1 MEGGGDSGDVDG
13 RVVQIKREID
23 ETDSDWDREKL
34 QERLAK
40 LAGGV
45 AVIQV
50 GAATEVELK
59 EKKHRIED
67 AVSATRAAIEEGIV
81 PGGGT
86 ALLRVSRCSGS
97 AGPRRRRGH
106 RARMV
111 HRALEGPSRQ
121 IAQNAGYE
129 GAVIVQQI
137 EQADGNTG
145 FNADTGKFEDL
156 VSAGVIDP
164 AKVTRAALQN
174 AASIAALLLTTE
186 TLVTDKPEEADPAA
200 AAAAAAAMGGGMG
213 GMPGMM

>member
-1 MEGGGDSGDVDG
+1 MAALDLDGD
-13 RVVQIKREID
+13 EA
-23 ETDSDWDREKL
+23 T
-34 QERLAK
+34 
-40 LAGGV
+40 
-45 AVIQV
+45 
-50 GAATEVELK
+50 GARK
-59 EKKHRIED
+59 
-67 AVSATRAAIEEGIV
+67 
-81 PGGGT
+81 
-86 ALLRVSRCSGS
+86 
-97 AGPRRRRGH
+97 
-106 RARMV
+106 V

-137 EQADGNTG
+137 EEADGNTG

-186 TLVTDKPEEADPAA
+186 TLVTDKPEEPDPAA